1 MKTIGLIGGMSWEST
16 ALYYQHINREV
27 ARRLGGL
34 RSAPLNLISLDFEHV
49 ATMQRQGQWSGL
61 STLLQ
66 KAAQD
71 LEHNGAEAVLICTN
85 TMHRMADEVQACI
98 QVPLLHIADITAR
111 AVRQAGLH
119 KVGLL
124 GTRFSMEQPFLVE
137 RLATQGLE
145 CLVPGEAGR
154 AEVHR
159 VIFEELCR
167 GQVLQGSR
175 QRLIAEVQALA
186 ARGAQGVILGCTE
199 LAMILQ
205 PGDGG
210 LPGFDTTALHALAA
224 VDFCLS

>member
-98 QVPLLHIADITAR
+98 QVPLLHIADAVAR
-111 AVRQAGLH
+111 SSTLRYRLRLLRAKPSSSRT
-119 KVGLL
+119 VGTPTMRTPMLRSS
-124 GTRFSMEQPFLVE
+124 TMRRIS
-137 RLATQGLE
+137 TS
-145 CLVPGEAGR
+145 CW
-154 AEVHR
+154 
-159 VIFEELCR
+159 
-167 GQVLQGSR
+167 
-175 QRLIAEVQALA
+175 
-186 ARGAQGVILGCTE
+186 
-199 LAMILQ
+199 
-205 PGDGG
+205 
-210 LPGFDTTALHALAA
+210 
-224 VDFCLS
+224 